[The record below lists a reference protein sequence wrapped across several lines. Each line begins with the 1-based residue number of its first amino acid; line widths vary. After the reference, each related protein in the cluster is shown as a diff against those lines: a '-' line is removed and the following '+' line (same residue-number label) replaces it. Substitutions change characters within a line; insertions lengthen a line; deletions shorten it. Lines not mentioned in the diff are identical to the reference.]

1 MTRRISRRLALRS
14 LATLTAGSSTLPL
27 LAAQRLPLAFA
38 AGQPEAAA
46 LQLRGPID
54 AHAAQLAT
62 ALAARA
68 PGLNPQALLL
78 ASQALQAA
86 RQQAELGALTPR
98 VLAVI
103 DYSLPSTE
111 KRLWV
116 FDLRQRRLLHE
127 EWVAHGRNSGNLM
140 TERFSNVMDS
150 RMSSLGAFVAG
161 ATYQGSNG
169 YSLRL
174 RGLEPGF
181 NDLAYDRAIV
191 MHGAPYVS
199 EDNIR
204 RHGRLGRSWGCPAM
218 RPAVAAQVIDCM
230 AEGGFLFGY
239 YPEPSWLAHS
249 QLIGGLAQR
258 LG

>member
-1 MTRRISRRLALRS
+1 MTQLFSRRHTLRT
-14 LATLTAGSSTLPL
+14 LATWTAGGAALPL
-27 LAAQRLPLAFA
+27 LAAPRPA
-38 AGQPEAAA
+38 PA
-46 LQLRGPID
+46 LTPTPGVSATLLMNRNID
-54 AHAAQLAT
+54 PRAAQLAT
-62 ALAARA
+62 TLTARA
-68 PGLNPQALLL
+68 PRLDPQALLL
-78 ASQALQAA
+78 ASQALYAA
-86 RQQAELGALTPR
+86 QRQGHLQQVGPQMLS
-98 VLAVI
+98 VI

-127 EWVAHGRNSGNLM
+127 EWVAHGRNSGDNM

-150 RMSSLGAFVAG
+150 RMSSLGSFVAG

-199 EDNIR
+199 VDNIR

-218 RPAVAAQVIDCM
+218 RPAVASAIIDGM

-239 YPEPSWLAHS
+239 YPEPSWLAQS